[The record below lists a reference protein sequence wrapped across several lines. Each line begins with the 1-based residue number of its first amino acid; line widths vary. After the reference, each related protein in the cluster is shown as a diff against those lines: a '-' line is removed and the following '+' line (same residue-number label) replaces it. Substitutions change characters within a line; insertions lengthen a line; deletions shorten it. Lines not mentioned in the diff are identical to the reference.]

1 MTAERTRALRRLLRM
16 LGGGRVTTIALLG
29 ALLLGRLFD
38 PTPVEILRLRVF
50 DFFQQLDPRVESN
63 WPVLIVDIDE
73 PSLKQ
78 LGQWPWPRTV
88 IAQLVDRLA
97 EAGAASV
104 GFDMVF
110 SEPDRTSPG
119 ELPRFLPNLPA
130 DLAAGLSSLPS
141 NDAVLADSIRRYGRA
156 VLGQAG
162 YAFGE
167 GAPTGPLRPP
177 FTIGEIGGDPRPFIF
192 RYATLL
198 ENLDSLSAAAAGRGS
213 VSLAPEIDEVVRRVP
228 AIVRVGD
235 QLIPAQALELL
246 RVATGQKSYAVR
258 TNPYGLE
265 AVVINGV
272 GAIPTDRTGRIYVRF
287 GPHDARRF
295 VSAADVISGDVDPA
309 RIANHIVLIGASV
322 PLLRDLRTTPIEP
335 AMPGV
340 EVHAQLLENILS
352 QTFLS
357 RPNYAQV
364 LELGLVLGA
373 GLLLVLLVPL
383 VGARWTLGLLL
394 ALVAAL
400 AAGSWLAFSQR
411 SLLLDASYPIVSAT
425 LLYLF
430 LAYTGFT
437 TAERQRKQV
446 SQIFQH
452 YVSPAQVA
460 RLIRDPGLVRLGGE
474 TKTMT
479 VMFAD
484 IRDFTTISERFRAD
498 PQGLTQ
504 LINRVLTSMGDAVVA
519 HEGTIDK
526 YIGDSLMAF
535 WNAPLDVEA
544 HPAKACAAA
553 LDMLQSIERLN
564 EALRAEQGE
573 AALQIRIGAG
583 INTGDC
589 VVGNLG
595 SERQVNYSVLGD
607 PVNLASRLEGQS
619 KTYGIPI
626 ILSEDTQRGAEGM
639 ATLELDLL
647 AVKGRKA
654 AARVYGLLGG
664 AEQATTDR
672 HRELTARQVRLL
684 AAYRDQ
690 RWDEAEATVAEGL
703 AATPELAR
711 LYELYR
717 RRIAVYRAE
726 PPGPGWDGVFVAT
739 EK

>member
-1 MTAERTRALRRLLRM
+1 
-16 LGGGRVTTIALLG
+16 
-29 ALLLGRLFD
+29 
-38 PTPVEILRLRVF
+38 
-50 DFFQQLDPRVESN
+50 
-63 WPVLIVDIDE
+63 
-73 PSLKQ
+73 
-78 LGQWPWPRTV
+78 
-88 IAQLVDRLA
+88 
-97 EAGAASV
+97 
-104 GFDMVF
+104 
-110 SEPDRTSPG
+110 
-119 ELPRFLPNLPA
+119 
-130 DLAAGLSSLPS
+130 
-141 NDAVLADSIRRYGRA
+141 
-156 VLGQAG
+156 
-162 YAFGE
+162 
-167 GAPTGPLRPP
+167 
-177 FTIGEIGGDPRPFIF
+177 
-192 RYATLL
+192 
-198 ENLDSLSAAAAGRGS
+198 
-213 VSLAPEIDEVVRRVP
+213 
-228 AIVRVGD
+228 
-235 QLIPAQALELL
+235 
-246 RVATGQKSYAVR
+246 
-258 TNPYGLE
+258 
-265 AVVINGV
+265 
-272 GAIPTDRTGRIYVRF
+272 
-287 GPHDARRF
+287 
-295 VSAADVISGDVDPA
+295 
-309 RIANHIVLIGASV
+309 
-322 PLLRDLRTTPIEP
+322 
-335 AMPGV
+335 
-340 EVHAQLLENILS
+340 
-352 QTFLS
+352 
-357 RPNYAQV
+357 
-364 LELGLVLGA
+364 
-373 GLLLVLLVPL
+373 
-383 VGARWTLGLLL
+383 
-394 ALVAAL
+394 
-400 AAGSWLAFSQR
+400 
-411 SLLLDASYPIVSAT
+411 
-425 LLYLF
+425 
-430 LAYTGFT
+430 
-437 TAERQRKQV
+437 V

-452 YVSPAQVA
+452 YVSPAQVQ

-664 AEQATTDR
+664 PEQATTDR

-690 RWDEAEATVAEGL
+690 RWDEADATVAEGL